1 MRAKER
7 GCFVWRLLQLLLCQ
21 TLIYGEQVFL
31 MLKVVFRTCGS
42 LERPRV
48 CVVFAI
54 EANLHSHCCQK
65 HERAWYSC
73 VSVGTGVMMASP
85 RRFSITANLE
95 VLLWL
100 PMSSALVCQVHI

>member
-1 MRAKER
+1 M
-7 GCFVWRLLQLLLCQ
+7 LLCQ
-21 TLIYGEQVFL
+21 TLIYGEQVFF
-31 MLKVVFRTCGS
+31 MLEIVFRTCAS

-54 EANLHSHCCQK
+54 GANLHSHYCQK

-73 VSVGTGVMMASP
+73 VSVCTGVMMASRP
-85 RRFSITANLE
+85 RFSITANLE